1 LDGSI
6 EKETYLAKKDEL
18 IKTKTDLN
26 RRRAD
31 FGRKGNNWIVSFPY
45 EEVRERTKIT
55 PESQQRLDWNSSVM
69 SARVSTVRAS
79 GFLRY

>member
-1 LDGSI
+1 KLE
-6 EKETYLAKKDEL
+6 EKKSQIAK
-18 IKTKTDLN
+18 N
-26 RRRAD
+26 
-31 FGRKGNNWIVSFPY
+31 GNSWLVSFPY